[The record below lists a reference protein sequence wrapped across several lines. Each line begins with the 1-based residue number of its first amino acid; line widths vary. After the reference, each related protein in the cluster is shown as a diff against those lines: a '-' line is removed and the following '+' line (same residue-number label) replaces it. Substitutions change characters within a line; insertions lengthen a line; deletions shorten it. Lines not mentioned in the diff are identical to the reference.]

1 MAELSLRERL
11 QPALLDRLADDE
23 RYLTVF
29 QLESSRAEL
38 ARLKLPERQWLDILL
53 AQGLRPVEDADGGR
67 AIAQSKDHGVD
78 QGEDRLQWLLFVPTG
93 RLSPGQLK
101 ALVLK
106 PPGAPQGIV
115 VQDFC
120 RIETRN
126 VPNAMIES
134 SQHRIVSMRRLRE
147 CVLRDVASLLN
158 ALNLETQVDLERY
171 PHVQRSVLNYGMRSL
186 AGLAA
191 AAVDAVQT
199 AAGIEEA
206 IRRFEPRLRKVR
218 VTPETRAGKQDG
230 RQDGH
235 QLSFRIDAELWG
247 QPVPQQLV
255 LRTRIETDT
264 GNVVVSDSGAG

>member
-23 RYLTVF
+23 RFLTVF

-38 ARLKLPERQWLDILL
+38 ARLKLAERDWLDILF
-53 AQGLRPVEDADGGR
+53 AQGLRPLEEGDSGR
-67 AIAQSKDHGVD
+67 AIS
-78 QGEDRLQWLLFVPTG
+78 QGEDKLQWRLFVPTG

-106 PPGAPQGIV
+106 PPGAPQGIA

-126 VPNAMIES
+126 VPNAMIEA
-134 SQHRIVSMRRLRE
+134 SQHRVVSMRRLRE

-158 ALNLETQVDLERY
+158 ALNLETQLDLERY
-171 PHVQRSVLNYGMRSL
+171 PYVQRSVLNYGMRSL

-191 AAVDAVQT
+191 AAVDPVKT

-218 VTPETRAGKQDG
+218 VVPEARTGK
-230 RQDGH
+230 QDGH

-255 LRTRIETDT
+255 LRTRIETDS
-264 GNVVVSDSGAG
+264 GNVIVSDSGAG

>member
-29 QLESSRAEL
+29 QIESSRAEL
-38 ARLKLPERQWLDILL
+38 ARLKLAEREWLEILL
-53 AQGLRPVEDADGGR
+53 GQGLRPIEDGDRGR
-67 AIAQSKDHGVD
+67 AIAQGDDK
-78 QGEDRLQWLLFVPTG
+78 LQWRLFVPTG
-93 RLSPGQLK
+93 RLSPAQLK
-101 ALVLK
+101 TLVLK
-106 PPGAPQGIV
+106 PPGAPNGIA
-115 VQDFC
+115 VQEFC
-120 RIETRN
+120 RIETQN
-126 VPNAMIES
+126 VPNSMIES
-134 SQHRIVSMRRLRE
+134 NQQRVVSMRRLRE

-158 ALNLETQVDLERY
+158 ALNLETQVDLQRY

-191 AAVDAVQT
+191 AAVDSAKT

-206 IRRFEPRLRKVR
+206 IRRYEPRLRKVH
-218 VTPETRAGKQDG
+218 VAPETREGVQE
-230 RQDGH
+230 GH

-247 QPVPQQLV
+247 QPMPQQLV

-264 GNVVVSDSGAG
+264 GNVTVSDSGAG

>member
-29 QLESSRAEL
+29 QIESTRAAL
-38 ARLKLPERQWLDILL
+38 ARLRLPEREWLDILF
-53 AQGLRPVEDADGGR
+53 AQGLRPVEDGDGGS
-67 AIAQSKDHGVD
+67 APAQGGAE
-78 QGEDRLQWLLFVPTG
+78 GEDELQWLLFVPIG

-101 ALVLK
+101 AMVLK
-106 PPGAPQGIV
+106 PPGAPQGIAI
-115 VQDFC
+115 QDFC

-134 SQHRIVSMRRLRE
+134 SQHRHVSMRRLRE

-158 ALNLETQVDLERY
+158 ALNLETQVALERY

-191 AAVDAVQT
+191 AAVDPVKT

-218 VTPETRAGKQDG
+218 VTPETREGKQDG
-230 RQDGH
+230 Q

-247 QPVPQQLV
+247 QPIPQQLV

-264 GNVVVSDSGAG
+264 GNAVVSDSGAG

>member
-23 RYLTVF
+23 RSLTIF
-29 QLESSRAEL
+29 QIESSRTAL
-38 ARLKLPERQWLDILL
+38 GRLKLAEREWLDILA
-53 AQGLRPVEDADGGR
+53 AQGLRPVEDANAREASGR
-67 AIAQSKDHGVD
+67 AEDR
-78 QGEDRLQWLLFVPTG
+78 GEDRLQWRLFVPTG

-106 PPGAPQGIV
+106 PPGAPEGIA

-120 RIETRN
+120 RVETRN

-134 SQHRIVSMRRLRE
+134 SQHRNVSMRRLRE

-158 ALNLETQVDLERY
+158 ALNLETHLELQRY

-186 AGLAA
+186 AGLSA
-191 AAVDAVQT
+191 AAVDAVKT

-206 IRRFEPRLRKVR
+206 IRRFEPRLRKVH
-218 VTPETRAGKQDG
+218 VAPETLEG
-230 RQDGH
+230 RRDGH

-264 GNVVVSDSGAG
+264 GNVIVSDSGAG

>member
-23 RYLTVF
+23 RYLTIF
-29 QLESSRAEL
+29 QIESSRTEL
-38 ARLKLPERQWLDILL
+38 ARLKLPEREWLDILS
-53 AQGLRPVEDADGGR
+53 AQGLRPVEDGGGNAPAPPDGKGAD
-67 AIAQSKDHGVD
+67 K
-78 QGEDRLQWLLFVPTG
+78 LQWRLFVPTG
-93 RLSPGQLK
+93 RLSPAQLK

-106 PPGAPQGIV
+106 PPGAPQGIA

-134 SQHRIVSMRRLRE
+134 SQHRALSMRRLRE

-186 AGLAA
+186 AGLSA
-191 AAVDAVQT
+191 AAVDHVKT

-218 VTPETRAGKQDG
+218 VAPETRDG

-235 QLSFRIDAELWG
+235 QLAFRIDAELWG

-255 LRTRIETDT
+255 LRTSIETDT

>member
-23 RYLTVF
+23 RFLTIF
-29 QLESSRAEL
+29 QIESSRAEL
-38 ARLKLPERQWLDILL
+38 ARLKLSERDWLDILF
-53 AQGLRPVEDADGGR
+53 AQGLRPLEEGDSGKAV
-67 AIAQSKDHGVD
+67 SPGVD
-78 QGEDRLQWLLFVPTG
+78 KGEDRLQWRLFVPTG

-106 PPGAPQGIV
+106 PPGAPQGIA
-115 VQDFC
+115 VQEFC

-126 VPNAMIES
+126 VPNATIES

-158 ALNLETQVDLERY
+158 TLNLETHLGIERY

-186 AGLAA
+186 AGLSAD
-191 AAVDAVQT
+191 AVDPVKT

-218 VTPETRAGKQDG
+218 VAPEAREG

>member
-23 RYLTVF
+23 RFLTIF
-29 QLESSRAEL
+29 HIESTLAEL
-38 ARLKLPERQWLDILL
+38 ARLQLAEREWLDILFGL
-53 AQGLRPVEDADGGR
+53 GLRRVEDEDARTPIVPDDG
-67 AIAQSKDHGVD
+67 
-78 QGEDRLQWLLFVPTG
+78 RLLWRFFVPTG
-93 RLSPGQLK
+93 RVSPAQLK
-101 ALVLK
+101 TFVLK
-106 PPGAPQGIV
+106 PPGAPEGIA
-115 VQDFC
+115 VQEFC

-126 VPNAMIES
+126 VPNAMLES

-147 CVLRDVASLLN
+147 CVLRDVAALLN
-158 ALNLETQVDLERY
+158 ALNLDTNVDLARY
-171 PHVQRSVLNYGMRSL
+171 PRVQRSVLNYGMRSL

-191 AAVDAVQT
+191 AAVDPVKT

-218 VTPETRAGKQDG
+218 VAPEPGEAQN
-230 RQDGH
+230 GH
-235 QLSFRIDAELWG
+235 QLSFRVDAELWG

-264 GNVVVSDSGAG
+264 GNVTVSDSGAG

>member
-23 RYLTVF
+23 RLLTVF
-29 QLESSRAEL
+29 QLESTRAEL
-38 ARLKLPERQWLDILL
+38 ARLKLPEREWLDIL
-53 AQGLRPVEDADGGR
+53 AGQGLRLVEDADGGR
-67 AIAQSKDHGVD
+67 APAQDTGDGADK
-78 QGEDRLQWLLFVPTG
+78 LQWRLFVPTG
-93 RLSPGQLK
+93 RLSPAQLK

-106 PPGAPQGIV
+106 PPGAPQGIA

-134 SQHRIVSMRRLRE
+134 SQHRALSMRRLRE
-147 CVLRDVASLLN
+147 CVLRDVAALLN
-158 ALNLETQVDLERY
+158 ALNLETQVDLERF
-171 PHVQRSVLNYGMRSL
+171 PHVRRSVLNYGMRSL

-191 AAVDAVQT
+191 AAVDSVST

-206 IRRFEPRLRKVR
+206 IRRFEPRLRKVH
-218 VTPETRAGKQDG
+218 VVPETRGG
-230 RQDGH
+230 RQEGH
-235 QLSFRIDAELWG
+235 QLSFRIEAELWG

-255 LRTRIETDT
+255 LRTSIETDT
-264 GNVVVSDSGAG
+264 GNVVVNDSAAG

>member
-23 RYLTVF
+23 RYLTIF
-29 QLESSRAEL
+29 QLESSRTAL
-38 ARLKLPERQWLDILL
+38 ARLKLPEREWLDILF
-53 AQGLRPVEDADGGR
+53 AQGLRPVEDGDN
-67 AIAQSKDHGVD
+67 IKDTS
-78 QGEDRLQWLLFVPTG
+78 EDKLQWLLFVPTG

-101 ALVLK
+101 AMVLK
-106 PPGAPQGIV
+106 PPGAPQGIA
-115 VQDFC
+115 VQEFC

-134 SQHRIVSMRRLRE
+134 NQQRVVSMRRLRE

-158 ALNLETQVDLERY
+158 ALNLETQVDLQRY

-186 AGLAA
+186 AGLSA
-191 AAVDAVQT
+191 AAVDPVKT

-206 IRRFEPRLRKVR
+206 IRRYEPRLRKVR
-218 VTPETRAGKQDG
+218 VAPETREGPQE
-230 RQDGH
+230 GH

-247 QPVPQQLV
+247 QPMPQQLV

-264 GNVVVSDSGAG
+264 GNVTVSDSGAG

>member
-23 RYLTVF
+23 RHLTIF
-29 QLESSRAEL
+29 HLESSRTEL
-38 ARLKLPERQWLDILL
+38 ARLKLPEREWLDILS
-53 AQGLRPVEDADGGR
+53 AQGLRPVEDGDGGGR
-67 AIAQSKDHGVD
+67 ASAR
-78 QGEDRLQWLLFVPTG
+78 GESRGEAEEKLQWRLFAPAG

-106 PPGAPQGIV
+106 PPGAPQGIA

-134 SQHRIVSMRRLRE
+134 SQQRVVSMRRLRE
-147 CVLRDVASLLN
+147 CVLRDVAALLN
-158 ALNLETQVDLERY
+158 ALNLETQIDLKRY
-171 PHVQRSVLNYGMRSL
+171 PHVQRSVLNYGMHSL

-191 AAVDAVQT
+191 AAVDAVKT

-206 IRRFEPRLRKVR
+206 IRRFEPRLRKVH
-218 VTPETRAGKQDG
+218 VAPETGEG
-230 RQDGH
+230 NHNGH
-235 QLSFRIDAELWG
+235 QLAFRIDAELWG

-264 GNVVVSDSGAG
+264 GNVAVSDAGAG

>member
-23 RYLTVF
+23 RFLTVF
-29 QLESSRAEL
+29 QIESSRAEL
-38 ARLKLPERQWLDILL
+38 ARLRLAERDWLDILF
-53 AQGLRPVEDADGGR
+53 AQGLRPVEEGDGGR
-67 AIAQSKDHGVD
+67 ANTRGEVK
-78 QGEDRLQWLLFVPTG
+78 GEDDLQWLLFVPTG
-93 RLSPGQLK
+93 RLSPAQLK
-101 ALVLK
+101 GLVLK
-106 PPGAPQGIV
+106 PPGAPQGIA

-134 SQHRIVSMRRLRE
+134 SQQRVVSMRRLRE

-186 AGLAA
+186 AGLSAV
-191 AAVDAVQT
+191 AVDPVKT
-199 AAGIEEA
+199 AAGIEDA
-206 IRRFEPRLRKVR
+206 IRRYEPRLRRVR
-218 VTPETRAGKQDG
+218 VAPETREGPQE
-230 RQDGH
+230 GH

-247 QPVPQQLV
+247 QPMPQQLV

-264 GNVVVSDSGAG
+264 GNVTVSDSGAG

>member
-29 QLESSRAEL
+29 QIESSRAAL
-38 ARLKLPERQWLDILL
+38 ARLKLPEREWLDILF
-53 AQGLRPVEDADGGR
+53 AQGLRPVEDGDD
-67 AIAQSKDHGVD
+67 IKDK
-78 QGEDRLQWLLFVPTG
+78 GEDELQWLLFVPTG

-106 PPGAPQGIV
+106 PPGAPQGIA

-134 SQHRIVSMRRLRE
+134 NQHRIVSMRRLRE
-147 CVLRDVASLLN
+147 CVLRDVATLLN
-158 ALNLETQVDLERY
+158 ALNLETHLDLERY

-186 AGLAA
+186 AGLSA
-191 AAVDAVQT
+191 AAVDPVKT

-206 IRRFEPRLRKVR
+206 IRRFEPRLRKVH
-218 VTPETRAGKQDG
+218 VAPEAREG

-255 LRTRIETDT
+255 LRTSIETDT

>member
-23 RYLTVF
+23 RYLTIF
-29 QLESSRAEL
+29 QIESSRARL
-38 ARLKLPERQWLDILL
+38 AELKLPEREWLDILF
-53 AQGLRPVEDADGGR
+53 AQGLRPVEDGGGR
-67 AIAQSKDHGVD
+67 ASAHGENKSD
-78 QGEDRLQWLLFVPTG
+78 DMLQWRMFVPTG
-93 RLSPGQLK
+93 RLSPAQLK
-101 ALVLK
+101 GLVLK
-106 PPGAPQGIV
+106 PPGAPQGIA

-126 VPNAMIES
+126 MPNAMLES
-134 SQHRIVSMRRLRE
+134 SQQRMVSMRRLRD
-147 CVLRDVASLLN
+147 CVLRDVAALLN
-158 ALNLETQVDLERY
+158 SLSFETHVTLERY

-186 AGLAA
+186 AGLSA
-191 AAVDAVQT
+191 AAVDPVKT

-206 IRRFEPRLRKVR
+206 IRRFEPRLRKVH
-218 VTPETRAGKQDG
+218 VAPEVREGSH
-230 RQDGH
+230 DGH
-235 QLSFRIDAELWG
+235 QLAFRIDAELWG

>member
-23 RYLTVF
+23 RYLTIF
-29 QLESSRAEL
+29 QIESSRAAL
-38 ARLKLPERQWLDILL
+38 ARLKLAEREWLDILS
-53 AQGLRPVEDADGGR
+53 AQGLRPVEDGGGATAR
-67 AIAQSKDHGVD
+67 RDDKGDD
-78 QGEDRLQWLLFVPTG
+78 ELQWQLFVPTG
-93 RLSPGQLK
+93 RLSPAQLK

-106 PPGAPQGIV
+106 PPGAPQGIA

-134 SQHRIVSMRRLRE
+134 SQHRALSMRRLRE
-147 CVLRDVASLLN
+147 CVLRDVAALLN

-171 PHVQRSVLNYGMRSL
+171 PHVRRSVLNYGMRSL
-186 AGLAA
+186 AGLSA
-191 AAVDAVQT
+191 AAVDHVKT
-199 AAGIEEA
+199 ALGIEEA

-218 VTPETRAGKQDG
+218 VAPETRDG

-235 QLSFRIDAELWG
+235 QLAFRIDAELWG

-255 LRTRIETDT
+255 LRTSIETDT
-264 GNVVVSDSGAG
+264 GSVVVSDSGAG